1 MICHAERAHRHACR
15 AVEQAN
21 GFLCAGRSRAK
32 RILSLGPGGL
42 NSMEAAMSRTI
53 KFAKAGGPQVLEFVE
68 SQVPA
73 PGPKEVRIKVKAIGI
88 NRAKAMWRVDDYI
101 ERVKYPAGLGYEAA
115 GIVDAVGKD
124 VGGFAVG
131 DEVNVIP
138 SFSQNDYS
146 TYGEVILVPEHAV
159 VRQPKSLSF
168 TEAASV
174 WMMFVTAYGALI
186 EDAKV
191 AKGDFVLI
199 PAASSSVGLAAIQLA
214 NYAGATT
221 VALTRTSAKKQQL
234 LDAGAAHVIATEETD
249 LVAEVMRI
257 TNGLGARV
265 AFDPVGGPT
274 FPKLISALSSGGIIY
289 IYGLLSTGVTPLPVL
304 EMIAKV
310 PTIKAHNIWLTTG
323 DESRRRAAIEFVV
336 KGLEAGALKPAI
348 DRTFTFDEMA
358 EVHRYLEQSGQFGKI
373 VVTA

>member
-1 MICHAERAHRHACR
+1 
-15 AVEQAN
+15 
-21 GFLCAGRSRAK
+21 
-32 RILSLGPGGL
+32 
-42 NSMEAAMSRTI
+42 MSRTI
-53 KFAKAGGPQVLEFVE
+53 KFAKAGGPEVLEFVQ

-73 PGPKEVRIKVKAIGI
+73 PGPNEVRIKVKAIGI
-88 NRAKAMWRVDDYI
+88 NRAEAMWRVDDYI
-101 ERVKYPAGLGYEAA
+101 EPVKFPAGLGYEAA
-115 GIVDAVGKD
+115 GTVDAVGKD
-124 VGGFAVG
+124 VGGSAVG

-138 SFSQNDYS
+138 SFSLNDYS
-146 TYGEVILVPEHAV
+146 TYGEVILVPGHAV
-159 VRQPKSLSF
+159 VRQPKSLSS
-168 TEAASV
+168 TEAGSV
-174 WMMFVTAYGALI
+174 WMRFLTAYSALI

-214 NYAGATT
+214 NYEGATT
-221 VALTRTSAKKQQL
+221 IALTRTSAKKQQL
-234 LDAGAAHVIATEETD
+234 LEAGAAHVIATEEAD
-249 LVAEVMRI
+249 LVREVMRI

-289 IYGLLSTGVTPLPVL
+289 IYGLLSPGVTPLPVL

-323 DESRRRAAIEFVV
+323 DETRRKAAVEFVV
-336 KGLEAGALKPAI
+336 KGLETGALKPII

-358 EVHRYLEQSGQFGKI
+358 DAHRYLEQSGQFGKI
-373 VVTA
+373 VVTV